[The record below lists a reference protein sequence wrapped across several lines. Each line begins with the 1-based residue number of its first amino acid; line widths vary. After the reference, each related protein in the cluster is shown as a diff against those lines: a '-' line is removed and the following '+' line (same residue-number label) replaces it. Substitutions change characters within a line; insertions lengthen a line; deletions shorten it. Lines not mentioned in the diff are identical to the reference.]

1 MRERL
6 HIQRAL
12 AGPRIARLAGDAP
25 AANRWSA
32 DDDRAF
38 EETLANPSPGRPLD
52 GDAGRFLGG
61 QLGHSL
67 ADVRIHADGEA
78 DQMARTVD
86 AAAFTTGPDI
96 FFRDGVYDPGSRAGM
111 HLLAHEAAHVVQQR
125 AGSVAGTPI
134 GDGLAVSDPA
144 DPFER
149 AADAT
154 AHRIV
159 PMRTEGDDNAADE
172 ASVAPIPASPA
183 GGANAGPVPLQ
194 RFGSPEHQDIGNQA
208 SGNATLDID
217 LGGGDKLTYG
227 QMVALAGDY
236 FGSLDEIRS
245 LATTPEGQARLKWT
259 RWWALH
265 TGDEPALDSAVK
277 KQVKDRY
284 YTLATQNIS
293 HFSAGGTA
301 KSHYEEMHKQA
312 LDAAFASG
320 ANSDQAKWSDAMAT
334 EAFSNHYLTD
344 MFSAGHVRTPR
355 AEIKDWY
362 EKNYPDSVGKFVT
375 YVAHWI
381 TGNLDTRGDIPFFIP
396 NSWIEG
402 GIRAQVLELGGSAV
416 ESMSIGDIVSLSV
429 HDRDNEGLY
438 VVSDADA
445 SGNPVG
451 GGYRWRAIG
460 DNHLGDATK
469 EAADT
474 KAMAVAAV
482 RASLGELTTV
492 KDAGVQ
498 AAQGQCLP
506 EAELAKAM
514 DTAVAALQPYGA
526 EKFIPREDITNM
538 PEVTKG
544 NDPNGGSGTI
554 DWRWGQMDDIAK
566 AAVDQNAK
574 TTVAGTLRGKQGEV
588 APPDGIKRALYVGM
602 PVIGPDQESAVAP
615 LLTLHVRDAFIA
627 FCDYLQ
633 AQGIAAIETALT
645 TPAQPPAPIP
655 DAPDGGADAT
665 VPK

>member
-1 MRERL
+1 
-6 HIQRAL
+6 
-12 AGPRIARLAGDAP
+12 
-25 AANRWSA
+25 
-32 DDDRAF
+32 
-38 EETLANPSPGRPLD
+38 
-52 GDAGRFLGG
+52 
-61 QLGHSL
+61 
-67 ADVRIHADGEA
+67 
-78 DQMARTVD
+78 
-86 AAAFTTGPDI
+86 
-96 FFRDGVYDPGSRAGM
+96 
-111 HLLAHEAAHVVQQR
+111 
-125 AGSVAGTPI
+125 
-134 GDGLAVSDPA
+134 
-144 DPFER
+144 
-149 AADAT
+149 
-154 AHRIV
+154 
-159 PMRTEGDDNAADE
+159 
-172 ASVAPIPASPA
+172 
-183 GGANAGPVPLQ
+183 
-194 RFGSPEHQDIGNQA
+194 
-208 SGNATLDID
+208 
-217 LGGGDKLTYG
+217 
-227 QMVALAGDY
+227 
-236 FGSLDEIRS
+236 
-245 LATTPEGQARLKWT
+245 
-259 RWWALH
+259 
-265 TGDEPALDSAVK
+265 
-277 KQVKDRY
+277 
-284 YTLATQNIS
+284 
-293 HFSAGGTA
+293 
-301 KSHYEEMHKQA
+301 
-312 LDAAFASG
+312 
-320 ANSDQAKWSDAMAT
+320 
-334 EAFSNHYLTD
+334 
-344 MFSAGHVRTPR
+344 
-355 AEIKDWY
+355 
-362 EKNYPDSVGKFVT
+362 
-375 YVAHWI
+375 
-381 TGNLDTRGDIPFFIP
+381 
-396 NSWIEG
+396 
-402 GIRAQVLELGGSAV
+402 
-416 ESMSIGDIVSLSV
+416 MSIGDIVSLSV